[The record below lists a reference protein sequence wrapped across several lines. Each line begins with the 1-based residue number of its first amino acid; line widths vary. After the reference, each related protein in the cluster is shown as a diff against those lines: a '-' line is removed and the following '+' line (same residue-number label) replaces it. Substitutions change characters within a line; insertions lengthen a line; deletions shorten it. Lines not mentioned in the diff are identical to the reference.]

1 MSSIPAILGSPLA
14 QAIGWALVHL
24 LWQGVL
30 VAAILAAALALLQ
43 RRSANARYFA
53 SCAAFVALLFLGGA
67 TTVRTY
73 NNGFTPVDPVIE
85 ETTPAEIT
93 QPIAAAESTAD
104 PTETVAAPTSIT
116 WLDRAATVVAFA
128 SEHLPQIVLFWLVG
142 VAFFSTRLVVGWIG
156 AYRMA
161 ARYTHPASADWQR
174 TLARTAAALK
184 LRRAIRLLES
194 AAVEVPTVIGWM
206 RPVVLLPIAS
216 LSGLTPEQIEMI
228 LAHELA
234 HIRRHDFIVN
244 LLQAVVETLLFYH
257 PAVWWISRRIRV
269 EREHCCDDVAVAM
282 FGDPLQY
289 ARALTRFEE
298 LRLDPA
304 HAVLASNGGSLLMR
318 IRRLVGARGESA
330 NWSSQFAAGVGLLT
344 VLGALFLV
352 PSLSLFAEHLQQPP
366 TAPPQMQ
373 NPPGAPQPD
382 AKHDSEECDKA
393 RAPHA
398 EIQVDAESADES
410 DTDSESDDPSTEAEN
425 DPGISDAEV
434 DRMADEAADAVA
446 GAVAPSPMVRIH
458 PMPKID
464 VNAMIRP
471 ALAIAM
477 APRAF
482 SLLEASKD
490 GPKRKIGEG
499 GKLTV
504 DDLIELRAAGV
515 DAKYIEQMRTA
526 GIGADLSLND
536 LVALRIQGVTPDYI
550 RGLREAGLE
559 IKSADTAIALRAQG
573 VTPKWLASMKS
584 AGINTSKV
592 DELVALRAQ
601 GVSGEYI
608 AAMRA
613 TGYPNLTTRELI
625 ALRSQGV
632 SPTFVKSLADAGYTN
647 LSVNDLIR
655 LAANGVDA
663 EFIRELAKYR
673 TK

>member
-1 MSSIPAILGSPLA
+1 MSSIPAILGGPLA

-53 SCAAFVALLFLGGA
+53 SCAALVALLLLGAA

-73 NNGFTPVDPVIE
+73 NNSVTPVAPVIE
-85 ETTPAEIT
+85 ETTPAEAT

-104 PTETVAAPTSIT
+104 TTETVAPPMSIT
-116 WLDRAATVVAFA
+116 WLDRAAPVIAFA
-128 SEHLPQIVLFWLVG
+128 SGHLPQIVLLWLVG

-161 ARYTHPASADWQR
+161 ARYAHPASADWQR

-257 PAVWWISRRIRV
+257 PAVWWMSRRIRV

-304 HAVLASNGGSLLMR
+304 HAVLASNGGSLLTR
-318 IRRLVGARGESA
+318 IHRLVGARGESA

-344 VLGALFLV
+344 VLGALILV
-352 PSLSLFAEHLQQPP
+352 PSLSLFADHMQQPP
-366 TAPPQMQ
+366 AAPPQMQ
-373 NPPGAPQPD
+373 SPPSTPPPD

-398 EIQVDAESADES
+398 EIQVDAEAADES
-410 DTDSESDDPSTEAEN
+410 DTDAESDDPSN
-425 DPGISDAEV
+425 GSDGPGMSDAEV
-434 DRMADEAADAVA
+434 DRVADEVADSVA
-446 GAVAPSPMVRIH
+446 GAVAPRPMVRIH

-464 VNAMIRP
+464 VNAMIQP

-482 SLLEASKD
+482 SLLEPSKD
-490 GPKRKIGEG
+490 GPKHKIGEG

-515 DAKYIEQMRTA
+515 DAKYIEQMRAA

-536 LVALRIQGVTPDYI
+536 IVALRIQGVTPDYI

-559 IKSADTAIALRAQG
+559 IKSADTAIALRSQG

-584 AGINTSKV
+584 AGISTSKV

-601 GVSGEYI
+601 GVTGEYI

-613 TGYPNLTTRELI
+613 AGYPNLTTRELI
-625 ALRSQGV
+625 ALRAQSV

>member
-1 MSSIPAILGSPLA
+1 MSSIPAILGGPLA

-30 VAAILAAALALLQ
+30 VGAILAAALALLQ

-53 SCAAFVALLFLGGA
+53 SCAALVALVLLGAA

-73 NNGFTPVDPVIE
+73 NNNSVTPVAPVIE
-85 ETTPAEIT
+85 ETTPAETT
-93 QPIAAAESTAD
+93 QPIASSAEII
-104 PTETVAAPTSIT
+104 AAPTSIT

-128 SEHLPQIVLFWLVG
+128 SGHLPQIVLLWLAG

-161 ARYTHPASADWQR
+161 ARYAHPASADWQR

-184 LRRAIRLLES
+184 LQRAIRLLES

-304 HAVLASNGGSLLMR
+304 HAVLASNGGSLLAR

-330 NWSSQFAAGVGLLT
+330 NWSSQFAAGAGLLA
-344 VLGALFLV
+344 VLGVLILV
-352 PSLSLFAEHLQQPP
+352 PSLSLFADHLQQPP
-366 TAPPQMQ
+366 AAPPQMQ
-373 NPPGAPQPD
+373 NPPDAPQPD

-398 EIQVDAESADES
+398 EMQVDAEADDES
-410 DTDSESDDPSTEAEN
+410 DTDAESVDL
-425 DPGISDAEV
+425 SDAEA
-434 DRMADEAADAVA
+434 DRVADEVADAVV
-446 GAVAPSPMVRIH
+446 GAVAPRPMVRIH

-464 VNAMIRP
+464 VNAMIQP

-482 SLLEASKD
+482 SLLEPASKD

-515 DAKYIEQMRTA
+515 DAKYIEQMRSA
-526 GIGADLSLND
+526 GLGDLSLND
-536 LVALRIQGVTPDYI
+536 LVALRIQGVNPDYV

-559 IKSADTAIALRAQG
+559 IKSADTAIALRNQG

-584 AGINTSKV
+584 AGINTSN
-592 DELVALRAQ
+592 
-601 GVSGEYI
+601 I
-608 AAMRA
+608 
-613 TGYPNLTTRELI
+613 NELI

-632 SPTFVKSLADAGYTN
+632 SPAFIKSLADAGYTN

-655 LAANGVDA
+655 LAASGVDA

>member
-1 MSSIPAILGSPLA
+1 MSSIPAILGGPLA

-53 SCAAFVALLFLGGA
+53 SCAALVALLLLGVA

-73 NNGFTPVDPVIE
+73 NNSLVSPAPVIE
-85 ETTPAEIT
+85 ETTPAEAT
-93 QPIAAAESTAD
+93 QTIAAAEATAD
-104 PTETVAAPTSIT
+104 TTETVSAPTTIT
-116 WLDRAATVVAFA
+116 WLDRAATVIAFA
-128 SEHLPQIVLFWLVG
+128 SGHLPQIVLLWLVG

-161 ARYTHPASADWQR
+161 ARYAHPASADWQR

-184 LRRAIRLLES
+184 LRRTIRLLES

-257 PAVWWISRRIRV
+257 PAAWWISRRIRV

-304 HAVLASNGGSLLMR
+304 HAVLASNGGSLLTR

-330 NWSSQFAAGVGLLT
+330 NWSSQFAAGAGLLA
-344 VLGALFLV
+344 VLGVLILV
-352 PSLSLFAEHLQQPP
+352 PSISLFAEHRQQPP
-366 TAPPQMQ
+366 AAPPQMQ

-398 EIQVDAESADES
+398 EMQVDAEADDES
-410 DTDSESDDPSTEAEN
+410 DTDAESVDL
-425 DPGISDAEV
+425 SDAEA
-434 DRMADEAADAVA
+434 DRVADEVADAVA
-446 GAVAPSPMVRIH
+446 GAVTPRPMVRIH

-464 VNAMIRP
+464 LNAMIQP

-482 SLLEASKD
+482 SLLEPASKD

-515 DAKYIEQMRTA
+515 DAKYIEQMRSA
-526 GIGADLSLND
+526 GLGDLSLND
-536 LVALRIQGVTPDYI
+536 LVALRIQGVNPDYV

-559 IKSADTAIALRAQG
+559 VKSADTAIALRNQG

-584 AGINTSKV
+584 AGINTSN
-592 DELVALRAQ
+592 
-601 GVSGEYI
+601 I
-608 AAMRA
+608 
-613 TGYPNLTTRELI
+613 NELI

-632 SPTFVKSLADAGYTN
+632 SPAFIKSLADAGYTN

-655 LAANGVDA
+655 LAASGVDA

>member
-1 MSSIPAILGSPLA
+1 MSSIPAILGGPLA
-14 QAIGWALVHL
+14 QAIGWALVQL

-53 SCAAFVALLFLGGA
+53 SCAALVALLLLGAA

-73 NNGFTPVDPVIE
+73 NNSVTPVAPVIE
-85 ETTPAEIT
+85 ETTPAETT

-104 PTETVAAPTSIT
+104 TTERVAAPTTIT

-128 SEHLPQIVLFWLVG
+128 SGHLPQIVLLWLVG
-142 VAFFSTRLVVGWIG
+142 VTFFSTRLVVGWIG

-161 ARYTHPASADWQR
+161 ARYAHPASADWQR

-257 PAVWWISRRIRV
+257 PAVWWISSRIRV

-304 HAVLASNGGSLLMR
+304 HAVLASNGGSLLTR

-330 NWSSQFAAGVGLLT
+330 NWSSQFAAGAGLLT
-344 VLGALFLV
+344 VLGALILI
-352 PSLSLFAEHLQQPP
+352 PSLSLFADHLQQAPA
-366 TAPPQMQ
+366 APPQMQ
-373 NPPGAPQPD
+373 SPPGAPQPD

-398 EIQVDAESADES
+398 EMQVDAES
-410 DTDSESDDPSTEAEN
+410 DTDAESDDPSTDADD
-425 DPGISDAEV
+425 DPGMSDAEV
-434 DRMADEAADAVA
+434 DRLADEVADAVA

-464 VNAMIRP
+464 VNAMIQP

-482 SLLEASKD
+482 SLLEQASKD

-515 DAKYIEQMRTA
+515 DAKYIEQMRAA
-526 GIGADLSLND
+526 GLGADLSLND
-536 LVALRIQGVTPDYI
+536 LVALRIQGVTPDYL

-559 IKSADTAIALRAQG
+559 IKSADTAIALRTQG
-573 VTPKWLASMKS
+573 VTPKWLASIKS
-584 AGINTSKV
+584 AGINTSNV
-592 DELVALRAQ
+592 NELVALRAQ

-613 TGYPNLTTRELI
+613 AGYPNLTTKELI
-625 ALRSQGV
+625 ALRVQGV
-632 SPTFVKSLADAGYTN
+632 SPAFVKSLADAGYTN